1 MDVFLIRKVELPQLP
16 NSSQA
21 SEKGEVTSTKWPTS
35 NSDALKGISGGS
47 KQICSET
54 AVSEA
59 LPKHLSLKSSL
70 SDGEY
75 STVPIHAEQGS
86 QHVQSASPVSN
97 IAWVATS
104 EIKPSNTLSSKTYDS
119 GQVDEFKREA
129 ATSSSDVLERARAA
143 LASAERATAAARAAA
158 ELGNVKFG
166 SLKLEGKST

>member
-1 MDVFLIRKVELPQLP
+1 M
-16 NSSQA
+16 
-21 SEKGEVTSTKWPTS
+21 
-35 NSDALKGISGGS
+35 
-47 KQICSET
+47 
-54 AVSEA
+54 
-59 LPKHLSLKSSL
+59 
-70 SDGEY
+70 
-75 STVPIHAEQGS
+75 
-86 QHVQSASPVSN
+86 
-97 IAWVATS
+97 ATS